1 MSCLP
6 EALEGSTFYRP
17 VQRGFERT
25 LSERIEWLKE
35 RKKQQKAAQAA
46 RDFPEVADRD

>member
-6 EALEGSTFYRP
+6 DALEGSTFYHP
-17 VQRGFERT
+17 AQRGFERT

-35 RKKQQKAAQAA
+35 RKKQQKAKQAA
-46 RDFPEVADRD
+46 RDFPEAADSD